1 MSKAVFEKRD
11 FNFLKTAKGV
21 WLASEYHIY
30 GLSIMRLVVIGVNHK
45 TAPVALRERL
55 ALVGDEVNIA
65 LAQLQGFSDGSV
77 IVSTCNRTEIYA
89 LVPESILSPNTLL
102 PNSAS
107 AVVETSVI
115 ESSMT
120 ANNSANLSS
129 TIISAHILK
138 IKTWLAGFKQLS
150 LDEIDPYLYV
160 HRDTHALTHWLRVAA
175 GLDSMIL
182 GEPQILGQ
190 IKRAVHMAQDQ
201 KALSN
206 QLGWIVD
213 QVFAAAKRVRNETQV
228 GAQAVSLS
236 YAAAKLVTQ
245 IFDDLPSRTLLV
257 VAAGEMNRLVATH
270 IAGLGV
276 GRVIICNR
284 NPERAEALAA
294 ELRNPNRRIEV
305 RTLQELPQVL
315 AEADIVSSCSGSMD
329 ILIDK
334 TMTLRA
340 LKSRR
345 YQPMLMIDLAVPR
358 DIDSTVSRIDD
369 VYLYSVDDLQHV
381 IAGNIEQR
389 RQAAVDAELLV
400 SQLVVEMDRR
410 FQVRQVGKD
419 IQQYRART
427 HEQVNKLLQAS
438 IAELQGDSA
447 NPEDIM
453 IELTRRLTQ
462 NLTHAP
468 SKLMR
473 KAAREGDN
481 ELLDFVVSGLQDAHR
496 NH

>member
-1 MSKAVFEKRD
+1 MA
-11 FNFLKTAKGV
+11 
-21 WLASEYHIY
+21 WLAGERHVY

-55 ALVGDEVNIA
+55 ALVGDDVNIA
-65 LAQLQGFSDGSV
+65 LKQLEAFTDGSV

-89 LVPESILSPNTLL
+89 LVPQLAEPQDV
-102 PNSAS
+102 P
-107 AVVETSVI
+107 
-115 ESSMT
+115 SM
-120 ANNSANLSS
+120 SANGAVGAQTSS
-129 TIISAHILK
+129 AAISAHILK
-138 IKTWLAGFKQLS
+138 IKAWLADFKQLS
-150 LDEIDPYLYV
+150 LSEIDPYLYV

-190 IKRAVHMAQDQ
+190 IKRSVQLAQEQ

-206 QLGWIVD
+206 QLGWIID

-284 NPERAEALAA
+284 NPERAEALAV
-294 ELRNPNRRIEV
+294 ELRRAGHLVEV
-305 RTLQELPQVL
+305 RPLQELPQVL

-329 ILIDK
+329 VLIDK

-340 LKSRR
+340 LKHRR

-358 DIDSTVSRIDD
+358 DIDSTISRIDD

-400 SQLVVEMDRR
+400 SQLVVEMDRS

-419 IQQYRART
+419 IQQYRERT
-427 HEQVNKLLQAS
+427 HDQVDKLLHES
-438 IAELQGDSA
+438 IAKLQQDNAS
-447 NPEDIM
+447 PEDII
-453 IELTRRLTQ
+453 IELSRRLTQ
-462 NLTHAP
+462 TLTHAP

-473 KAAREGDN
+473 KAAREGDS
-481 ELLDFVVSGLQDAHR
+481 ELLDFVVSGLQEAHR
-496 NH
+496 GRR

>member
-1 MSKAVFEKRD
+1 M
-11 FNFLKTAKGV
+11 KTAKRT
-21 WLASEYHIY
+21 WLASEYYIY

-55 ALVGDEVNIA
+55 ALVGDDVNIA
-65 LAQLQGFSDGSV
+65 LEQLQVFNDGSV
-77 IVSTCNRTEIYA
+77 IVSTCNRTEVYA
-89 LVPESILSPNTLL
+89 LVPQNSLAQNLTPQ
-102 PNSAS
+102 SAS
-107 AVVETSVI
+107 TQ
-115 ESSMT
+115 
-120 ANNSANLSS
+120 NLSS
-129 TIISAHILK
+129 SVVDSSNTLTNSINLSTAVISAHILR
-138 IKTWLAGFKQLS
+138 IKMWLADFKQLS
-150 LDEIDPYLYV
+150 LSEIDPYLYV
-160 HRDTHALTHWLRVAA
+160 HRDTHALTHWLRVAS

-190 IKRAVHMAQDQ
+190 IKRAVHLAQDQ
-201 KALSN
+201 KTLSN

-294 ELRNPNRRIEV
+294 ELRQPNRIIDV
-305 RTLQELPQVL
+305 RPLHELGQVL

-427 HEQVNKLLQAS
+427 HDQVEKLLHES
-438 IAELQGDSA
+438 IAKLQRDNA
-447 NPEDIM
+447 DPEDI
-453 IELTRRLTQ
+453 ITELSRRLTQ
-462 NLTHAP
+462 TLSHAP

-496 NH
+496 GRH

>member
-1 MSKAVFEKRD
+1 
-11 FNFLKTAKGV
+11 
-21 WLASEYHIY
+21 
-30 GLSIMRLVVIGVNHK
+30 MRLVVIGVNHN

-55 ALVGDEVNIA
+55 ALVGEDVNVA
-65 LAQLQGFSDGSV
+65 LEQLAFFTDSSV

-89 LVPESILSPNTLL
+89 ILPQSSENTASSLPTAPSLTSQVAESTPQ
-102 PNSAS
+102 
-107 AVVETSVI
+107 TS
-115 ESSMT
+115 T
-120 ANNSANLSS
+120 NLS
-129 TIISAHILK
+129 TATISAHVIK
-138 IKTWLAGFKQLS
+138 IKAWLAEFKQLS
-150 LDEIDPYLYV
+150 LAEIEPHLYV

-190 IKRAVHMAQDQ
+190 IKLSVHLAQE
-201 KALSN
+201 KKTLSN

-236 YAAAKLVTQ
+236 FAAAKLVTQ
-245 IFDDLPSRTLLV
+245 IFDDLHSRTLLV

-294 ELRNPNRRIEV
+294 ELQSPQRRVEV
-305 RTLQELPQVL
+305 KTLQDLPQVL

-329 ILIDK
+329 VLIDR
-334 TMTLRA
+334 TMTMQA
-340 LKSRR
+340 LKRRR

-358 DIDSTVSRIDD
+358 DIDSTIGRIDD

-400 SQLVVEMDRR
+400 SQLVVEIGRR

-427 HEQVNKLLQAS
+427 HDQVDKLLHES
-438 IAELQGDSA
+438 IAKLQQDNV
-447 NPEDIM
+447 NPEDI
-453 IELTRRLTQ
+453 ITELSRRLTQ
-462 NLTHAP
+462 TLTHAP
-468 SKLMR
+468 SNLMR
-473 KAAREGDN
+473 KAAREGDS
-481 ELLDFVVSGLQDAHR
+481 ELLDFVVSGLHDAHR
-496 NH
+496 KR

>member
-1 MSKAVFEKRD
+1 
-11 FNFLKTAKGV
+11 
-21 WLASEYHIY
+21 
-30 GLSIMRLVVIGVNHK
+30 MRLVVIGVNHK

-55 ALVGDEVNIA
+55 ALVGDDVNIA
-65 LAQLQGFSDGSV
+65 LKQLEAFTDGSV

-89 LVPESILSPNTLL
+89 LVPQLAEPQDV
-102 PNSAS
+102 P
-107 AVVETSVI
+107 
-115 ESSMT
+115 SM
-120 ANNSANLSS
+120 SANGAVGAQTSS
-129 TIISAHILK
+129 AAISAHILK
-138 IKTWLAGFKQLS
+138 IKAWLADFKQLS
-150 LDEIDPYLYV
+150 LSEIDPYLYV

-190 IKRAVHMAQDQ
+190 IKRSVQLAQEQ

-206 QLGWIVD
+206 QLGWIID

-284 NPERAEALAA
+284 NPERAEALAV
-294 ELRNPNRRIEV
+294 ELRRAGHLVEV
-305 RTLQELPQVL
+305 RPLQELPQVL

-329 ILIDK
+329 VLIDK

-340 LKSRR
+340 LKHRR

-358 DIDSTVSRIDD
+358 DIDSTISRIDD

-400 SQLVVEMDRR
+400 SQLVVEMDRS

-419 IQQYRART
+419 IQQYRAHT
-427 HEQVNKLLQAS
+427 QDQVDKLLHES
-438 IAELQGDSA
+438 IAKLQQDNAS
-447 NPEDIM
+447 PEDII
-453 IELTRRLTQ
+453 IELSRRLTQ
-462 NLTHAP
+462 TLTHAP

-473 KAAREGDN
+473 KAAREGDS
-481 ELLDFVVSGLQDAHR
+481 ELLEFVVSGLQDAHR
-496 NH
+496 RRR

>member
-1 MSKAVFEKRD
+1 
-11 FNFLKTAKGV
+11 
-21 WLASEYHIY
+21 
-30 GLSIMRLVVIGVNHK
+30 MRLVVIGVNHK

-55 ALVGDEVNIA
+55 ALVGEDVNIA
-65 LAQLQGFSDGSV
+65 LKQLRGFTDGSV

-89 LVPESILSPNTLL
+89 LVPQNLMPENLVPENLVPQTLV
-102 PNSAS
+102 PQIAASKDSAS
-107 AVVETSVI
+107 QII
-115 ESSMT
+115 ENNAPVSSGNT
-120 ANNSANLSS
+120 PSSTNLSS
-129 TIISAHILK
+129 TTISAHILK
-138 IKTWLAGFKQLS
+138 IKTWLADFKQLP
-150 LDEIDPYLYV
+150 LNEIDSYLYV
-160 HRDTHALTHWLRVAA
+160 HRDTHALTHWLRVAS

-190 IKRAVHMAQDQ
+190 IKRSVHLAQDQ
-201 KALSN
+201 KTLSN

-213 QVFAAAKRVRNETQV
+213 QVYAAAKRVRNETKV

-245 IFDDLPSRTLLV
+245 IFDNLPSRTLLV

-294 ELRNPNRRIEV
+294 ELRNPNRRVDV
-305 RTLQELPQVL
+305 RPLQELPQLL

-358 DIDSTVSRIDD
+358 DIDSTISRIDD

-419 IQQYRART
+419 IQHYRART
-427 HEQVNKLLQAS
+427 QDQVEKLLHES
-438 IAELQGDSA
+438 IAKLQQDNM
-447 NPEDIM
+447 NPEDI
-453 IELTRRLTQ
+453 ITELSRRLTQ
-462 NLTHAP
+462 TLTHAP

-496 NH
+496 SRR

>member
-1 MSKAVFEKRD
+1 
-11 FNFLKTAKGV
+11 
-21 WLASEYHIY
+21 
-30 GLSIMRLVVIGVNHK
+30 MRLVVIGVNHK

-55 ALVGDEVNIA
+55 ALVGDDVNVA
-65 LAQLQGFSDGSV
+65 LDQIETFTDGSV

-89 LVPESILSPNTLL
+89 LVPH
-102 PNSAS
+102 NSAS
-107 AVVETSVI
+107 QPSVPQSTVSQP
-115 ESSMT
+115 SSLQT
-120 ANNSANLSS
+120 TVTTEQNNFSGSSNVSAAA
-129 TIISAHILK
+129 ISAHIIK
-138 IKTWLAGFKQLS
+138 IKTWLADFKQLPLS
-150 LDEIDPYLYV
+150 DIDPYLYV

-190 IKRAVHMAQDQ
+190 IKRSVHLAQEQ
-201 KALSN
+201 KVLSN

-236 YAAAKLVTQ
+236 FAAAKLVTQ

-294 ELRNPNRRIEV
+294 ELRSPNRRV
-305 RTLQELPQVL
+305 DVKPLQELPQVL

-329 ILIDK
+329 LLIDK
-334 TMTLRA
+334 TMTMQA
-340 LKSRR
+340 LKRRR

-358 DIDSTVSRIDD
+358 DIDSNISRIDD

-400 SQLVVEMDRR
+400 SQLVVEIDRR

-419 IQQYRART
+419 IQQYRVCT
-427 HEQVNKLLQAS
+427 QGQVDKLLHES
-438 IAELQGDSA
+438 IAKLQQGDVS
-447 NPEDIM
+447 PEDILT
-453 IELTRRLTQ
+453 ELSRRLTQ
-462 NLTHAP
+462 TLTHAP

-473 KAAREGDN
+473 KAAREGDSD
-481 ELLDFVVSGLQDAHR
+481 LLDFVVSGLQDAHR
-496 NH
+496 GH

>member
-1 MSKAVFEKRD
+1 
-11 FNFLKTAKGV
+11 
-21 WLASEYHIY
+21 
-30 GLSIMRLVVIGVNHK
+30 MRLVVIGVNHK

-55 ALVGDEVNIA
+55 ALVGDDVNIA
-65 LAQLQGFSDGSV
+65 LKQLEAFTDGSV

-89 LVPESILSPNTLL
+89 LVPQLAEPQDV
-102 PNSAS
+102 P
-107 AVVETSVI
+107 
-115 ESSMT
+115 SM
-120 ANNSANLSS
+120 SANGAVGAQTSS
-129 TIISAHILK
+129 AAISAHILK
-138 IKTWLAGFKQLS
+138 IKAWLADFKQLS
-150 LDEIDPYLYV
+150 LSEIDPYLYV

-190 IKRAVHMAQDQ
+190 IKRSVQLAQEQ

-206 QLGWIVD
+206 QLGWIID

-284 NPERAEALAA
+284 NPERAEALAVD
-294 ELRNPNRRIEV
+294 LRRAGHLVEV
-305 RTLQELPQVL
+305 RPLQELPQVL

-329 ILIDK
+329 VLIDK

-340 LKSRR
+340 LKHRR

-358 DIDSTVSRIDD
+358 DIDSTISRIDD

-400 SQLVVEMDRR
+400 SQLVVEMDRS

-419 IQQYRART
+419 IQQYRAHT
-427 HEQVNKLLQAS
+427 QDQVDKLLHES
-438 IAELQGDSA
+438 IAKLQQDNAS
-447 NPEDIM
+447 PEDII
-453 IELTRRLTQ
+453 IELSRRLTQ
-462 NLTHAP
+462 TLTHAP

-473 KAAREGDN
+473 KAAREGDS
-481 ELLDFVVSGLQDAHR
+481 ELLDFVVSGLQEAHR
-496 NH
+496 GRR

>member
-1 MSKAVFEKRD
+1 
-11 FNFLKTAKGV
+11 
-21 WLASEYHIY
+21 
-30 GLSIMRLVVIGVNHK
+30 MRLVVIGVNHK

-55 ALVGDEVNIA
+55 ALVGDDVNVA
-65 LAQLQGFSDGSV
+65 LKQLETFTDGSV

-89 LVPESILSPNTLL
+89 LVPIMTEATAKSETQEATAVSGSNHV
-102 PNSAS
+102 SA
-107 AVVETSVI
+107 A
-115 ESSMT
+115 
-120 ANNSANLSS
+120 A
-129 TIISAHILK
+129 ISAHIVK
-138 IKTWLAGFKQLS
+138 IKTWLAEFKQLS
-150 LDEIDPYLYV
+150 LIDIDPYLYV

-190 IKRAVHMAQDQ
+190 IKRSVHLAQEQ
-201 KALSN
+201 KVLSN

-213 QVFAAAKRVRNETQV
+213 QVFAAAKRVRNETKV

-236 YAAAKLVTQ
+236 FAAAKLVTQ
-245 IFDDLPSRTLLV
+245 IFDDLPSRTLLI

-294 ELRNPNRRIEV
+294 ELRHPNRRVDV
-305 RTLQELPQVL
+305 RTLQELPDVL

-329 ILIDK
+329 LLIDK
-334 TMTLRA
+334 TMTVQA
-340 LKSRR
+340 LKRRR

-358 DIDSTVSRIDD
+358 DIDSSISRIDD
-369 VYLYSVDDLQHV
+369 IYLYSVDDLQHV

-400 SQLVVEMDRR
+400 SQLVVEVDRR

-419 IQQYRART
+419 IQQYRT
-427 HEQVNKLLQAS
+427 HTQEKVDKLLHDS
-438 IAELQGDSA
+438 IAKLQQDDAS
-447 NPEDIM
+447 PEEIL
-453 IELTRRLTQ
+453 IELSRRLTQ
-462 NLTHAP
+462 SLTHSP

-473 KAAREGDN
+473 KAAREGDS
-481 ELLDFVVSGLQDAHR
+481 ELLNFVVSGLTDTHR
-496 NH
+496 GR

>member
-1 MSKAVFEKRD
+1 
-11 FNFLKTAKGV
+11 
-21 WLASEYHIY
+21 
-30 GLSIMRLVVIGVNHK
+30 MRLVVIGVNHK

-55 ALVGDEVNIA
+55 ALVGDDVNIA
-65 LAQLQGFSDGSV
+65 LKQLEAFTDGSV

-89 LVPESILSPNTLL
+89 LVPQLAEPQDV
-102 PNSAS
+102 P
-107 AVVETSVI
+107 
-115 ESSMT
+115 SM
-120 ANNSANLSS
+120 SANGAVGAQTSS
-129 TIISAHILK
+129 AAISAHILK
-138 IKTWLAGFKQLS
+138 IKAWLADFKQLS
-150 LDEIDPYLYV
+150 LSEIDPYLYV

-190 IKRAVHMAQDQ
+190 IKRSVQLAQEQ

-206 QLGWIVD
+206 QLGWIID

-284 NPERAEALAA
+284 NPERAEALAV
-294 ELRNPNRRIEV
+294 ELRRAGHLVEV
-305 RTLQELPQVL
+305 RPLQELPQVL

-329 ILIDK
+329 VLIDK

-340 LKSRR
+340 LKHRR

-358 DIDSTVSRIDD
+358 DIDSTISRIDD

-400 SQLVVEMDRR
+400 SQLVVEMDRS

-419 IQQYRART
+419 IQQYRAHT
-427 HEQVNKLLQAS
+427 QDQVDKLLHES
-438 IAELQGDSA
+438 IAKLQQDNAS
-447 NPEDIM
+447 PEDII
-453 IELTRRLTQ
+453 IELSRRLTQ
-462 NLTHAP
+462 TLTHAP

-473 KAAREGDN
+473 KAAREGDS
-481 ELLDFVVSGLQDAHR
+481 ELLDFVVSGLQDAYR
-496 NH
+496 GRR

>member
-1 MSKAVFEKRD
+1 
-11 FNFLKTAKGV
+11 
-21 WLASEYHIY
+21 
-30 GLSIMRLVVIGVNHK
+30 MRLVVIGVNHK

-55 ALVGDEVNIA
+55 ALVGDDVNIA
-65 LAQLQGFSDGSV
+65 LKQLEAFTDGSV

-89 LVPESILSPNTLL
+89 LVPQLAEPQDVPSISSNGAVGAQTS
-102 PNSAS
+102 SA
-107 AVVETSVI
+107 A
-115 ESSMT
+115 
-120 ANNSANLSS
+120 
-129 TIISAHILK
+129 ISAHILK
-138 IKTWLAGFKQLS
+138 IKAWLADFKQLS
-150 LDEIDPYLYV
+150 LSEIDPYLYV

-190 IKRAVHMAQDQ
+190 IKRSVQLAQEQ

-206 QLGWIVD
+206 QLGWIID

-284 NPERAEALAA
+284 NPERAEALAV
-294 ELRNPNRRIEV
+294 ELRRAGHLVEV
-305 RTLQELPQVL
+305 RPLQELPQVL

-329 ILIDK
+329 VLIDK

-340 LKSRR
+340 LKHRR

-358 DIDSTVSRIDD
+358 DIDSTISRIDD

-400 SQLVVEMDRR
+400 SQLVVEMDRS

-419 IQQYRART
+419 IQQYRAHT
-427 HEQVNKLLQAS
+427 QDQVDKLLHES
-438 IAELQGDSA
+438 IAKLQQDNAS
-447 NPEDIM
+447 PEDII
-453 IELTRRLTQ
+453 IELSRRLTQ
-462 NLTHAP
+462 TLTHAP

-473 KAAREGDN
+473 KAAREGDS
-481 ELLDFVVSGLQDAHR
+481 ELLDFVVSGLQEDHR
-496 NH
+496 GRR

>member
-1 MSKAVFEKRD
+1 
-11 FNFLKTAKGV
+11 
-21 WLASEYHIY
+21 
-30 GLSIMRLVVIGVNHK
+30 MRLVVIGVNHK

-55 ALVGDEVNIA
+55 ALVGDDVNIA
-65 LAQLQGFSDGSV
+65 LKQLERFTDGSV

-89 LVPESILSPNTLL
+89 LVPQISLPPESGAHLAEPQAATIASNNAVATQQT
-102 PNSAS
+102 AS
-107 AVVETSVI
+107 A
-115 ESSMT
+115 
-120 ANNSANLSS
+120 A
-129 TIISAHILK
+129 ISAHILK
-138 IKTWLAGFKQLS
+138 IKTWLADFKQLS

-190 IKRAVHMAQDQ
+190 IKRSVHLAQDQ

-294 ELRNPNRRIEV
+294 ELRRPDRIIEV
-305 RTLQELPQVL
+305 RALQELPQVL

-329 ILIDK
+329 VLIDK

-358 DIDSTVSRIDD
+358 DIDSTISRIDD

-427 HEQVNKLLQAS
+427 HDQVDKLLHES
-438 IAELQGDSA
+438 IAKLQQDNAS
-447 NPEDIM
+447 PEDIL
-453 IELTRRLTQ
+453 IELSRRLTQ
-462 NLTHAP
+462 TLTHAP

-481 ELLDFVVSGLQDAHR
+481 ELLDFVVSGLQEAHR
-496 NH
+496 GR

>member
-1 MSKAVFEKRD
+1 M
-11 FNFLKTAKGV
+11 KTAKRT
-21 WLASEYHIY
+21 WLASEYYIY

-55 ALVGDEVNIA
+55 ALVGDDVNIA
-65 LAQLQGFSDGSV
+65 LEQLQVFNDGSV

-89 LVPESILSPNTLL
+89 LVPQNLTPQSPSTQNLPSSVVDSSNTL
-102 PNSAS
+102 
-107 AVVETSVI
+107 T
-115 ESSMT
+115 
-120 ANNSANLSS
+120 NSANLSS
-129 TIISAHILK
+129 AVISAHILK
-138 IKTWLAGFKQLS
+138 IKTWLADFKQLS
-150 LDEIDPYLYV
+150 LNEIDPYLYV
-160 HRDTHALTHWLRVAA
+160 HRDTHALTHWLRVAS

-190 IKRAVHMAQDQ
+190 IKRAVHLAQDQ
-201 KALSN
+201 KTLSN

-294 ELRNPNRRIEV
+294 ELRQPNRIIDV
-305 RTLQELPQVL
+305 RPLHELGQVL

-329 ILIDK
+329 VLIDK
-334 TMTLRA
+334 TMTLQA

-358 DIDSTVSRIDD
+358 DIDSTISRIDD

-427 HEQVNKLLQAS
+427 HDQVEKLLHES
-438 IAELQGDSA
+438 IAKLQRDNA
-447 NPEDIM
+447 DPEDI
-453 IELTRRLTQ
+453 ITELSRRLTQ
-462 NLTHAP
+462 TLSHAP

-496 NH
+496 GRH

>member
-1 MSKAVFEKRD
+1 
-11 FNFLKTAKGV
+11 
-21 WLASEYHIY
+21 
-30 GLSIMRLVVIGVNHK
+30 MRLVVIGVNHK

-55 ALVGDEVNIA
+55 ALVGDDVNIA
-65 LAQLQGFSDGSV
+65 LKQLEAFTDGSV

-89 LVPESILSPNTLL
+89 LVPLL
-102 PNSAS
+102 AEPQD
-107 AVVETSVI
+107 VP
-115 ESSMT
+115 SM
-120 ANNSANLSS
+120 SANGAVGAQTSS
-129 TIISAHILK
+129 AAISAHILK
-138 IKTWLAGFKQLS
+138 IKAWLADFKQLS
-150 LDEIDPYLYV
+150 LSEIDPYLYV

-190 IKRAVHMAQDQ
+190 IKRSVQLAQEQ

-206 QLGWIVD
+206 QLGWIID

-284 NPERAEALAA
+284 NPERAEALAV
-294 ELRNPNRRIEV
+294 ELRRAGHLVEV
-305 RTLQELPQVL
+305 RPLQELPQVL

-329 ILIDK
+329 VLIDK

-340 LKSRR
+340 LKHRR

-358 DIDSTVSRIDD
+358 DIDSTISRIDD

-400 SQLVVEMDRR
+400 SQLVVEMDRS

-419 IQQYRART
+419 IQQYRAHT
-427 HEQVNKLLQAS
+427 QYQVDKVLHDS
-438 IAELQGDSA
+438 IAQLQQTDAS
-447 NPEDIM
+447 PEDII
-453 IELTRRLTQ
+453 IELSRRLTQ
-462 NLTHAP
+462 TLTHAP

-473 KAAREGDN
+473 KAAREGDS
-481 ELLDFVVSGLQDAHR
+481 ELLDFVVSGLQDAYR
-496 NH
+496 GRR

>member
-1 MSKAVFEKRD
+1 M
-11 FNFLKTAKGV
+11 KTAQRT
-21 WLASEYHIY
+21 WLASEHHIY

-55 ALVGDEVNIA
+55 ALVGDDVNVA
-65 LAQLQGFSDGSV
+65 LEQLQVFNDGSV

-89 LVPESILSPNTLL
+89 LVPQNSIAQNLAPQNLTPQSPSTQSLPSSVVDSSNTL
-102 PNSAS
+102 
-107 AVVETSVI
+107 T
-115 ESSMT
+115 
-120 ANNSANLSS
+120 NSANLSS
-129 TIISAHILK
+129 AVISAHILK
-138 IKTWLAGFKQLS
+138 IKTWLADFKQLS
-150 LDEIDPYLYV
+150 LTEIDPYLYV
-160 HRDTHALTHWLRVAA
+160 HRDTHALTHWLRVAS

-190 IKRAVHMAQDQ
+190 IKRAVHLAQDQ
-201 KALSN
+201 KTLSN

-213 QVFAAAKRVRNETQV
+213 QVYAAAKRVRNETQV

-294 ELRNPNRRIEV
+294 ELRQPNRLIDV
-305 RTLQELPQVL
+305 RPLHELGQVL

-419 IQQYRART
+419 IQQYRVRT
-427 HEQVNKLLQAS
+427 HEQVDKLLQES
-438 IAELQGDSA
+438 IAKLQSDNA

-453 IELTRRLTQ
+453 LELTRRLTQ
-462 NLTHAP
+462 TLSHAP

-481 ELLDFVVSGLQDAHR
+481 ELLDFVVSGLQDAYR
-496 NH
+496 GRR

>member
-1 MSKAVFEKRD
+1 
-11 FNFLKTAKGV
+11 
-21 WLASEYHIY
+21 
-30 GLSIMRLVVIGVNHK
+30 MRLVVIGVNHN

-55 ALVGDEVNIA
+55 ALVGEDVTIA
-65 LAQLQGFSDGSV
+65 LEQLKGFTDGSV

-89 LVPESILSPNTLL
+89 LVPQAHATNNNT
-102 PNSAS
+102 A
-107 AVVETSVI
+107 TS
-115 ESSMT
+115 
-120 ANNSANLSS
+120 SS
-129 TIISAHILK
+129 TALSNSSGTAINGSNSGVTSEATSAYINH
-138 IKTWLAGFKQLS
+138 IKTWLANFKQFS
-150 LDEIDPYLYV
+150 VAEIDQYLYV

-190 IKRAVHMAQDQ
+190 IKQAVHLAQTEH
-201 KALSN
+201 ALSN
-206 QLGWIVD
+206 QLGWIID
-213 QVFAAAKRVRNETQV
+213 QVFAASKRVRNETNV
-228 GAQAVSLS
+228 GAHAVSLGF
-236 YAAAKLVTQ
+236 AAAKLVTQ
-245 IFDDLPSRTLLV
+245 IFDNLPSRTLLV

-284 NPERAEALAA
+284 SPERAEALAA
-294 ELRNPNRRIEV
+294 ELRQPNRSVEI

-329 ILIDK
+329 LLIDK
-334 TMTLRA
+334 TMTTQA

-358 DIDSTVSRIDD
+358 DIDSAVSQIDD

-400 SQLVVEMDRR
+400 SQLVVDIERR

-419 IQQYRART
+419 IQQYRDRT
-427 HEQVNKLLQAS
+427 HVQVDKLLIESIGELQRGDAS
-438 IAELQGDSA
+438 PEEVIAELS
-447 NPEDIM
+447 
-453 IELTRRLTQ
+453 RRLTQ
-462 NLTHAP
+462 TLTHAP

-473 KAAREGDN
+473 KAAAEGDS
-481 ELLDFVVSGLQDAHR
+481 ELLDFVVSGLQDAYSR
-496 NH
+496 